1 MFNVF
6 KSKKALR
13 IYGISVLAAAFACVV
28 LRLISTMFFFDG
40 DIAYYQ
46 AGATLPV
53 VANVIMAL
61 TAIGAIVFCLISKV
75 SVEPNMPVETKVTR
89 IASIIAAVGFAVFG
103 MIYVTSLMQ
112 YSNIYGSIPSTY
124 LLCAVCTFGACA
136 FFALK
141 ALRASNADILYV
153 LTGILVAVWLVLELA
168 ECYFDTFIPMNSPLK
183 LTFEFACLGALLLTV
198 NEMRV
203 GLDQKRRGFHLF
215 AATVASVFLPTSAI
229 PSIICYL
236 SGDMPASYVLV
247 YSDLVMLGISV
258 LAVARL
264 VQLCFYEQAE
274 PTESETEIQDSD
286 EEQIEEQSSD
296 SAEVQ
301 E

>member
-13 IYGISVLAAAFACVV
+13 LYGITVLAAAFSCVV

-46 AGATLPV
+46 TGAVLPIIT
-53 VANVIMAL
+53 NVIMAL
-61 TAIGAIVFCLISKV
+61 TAIGAIVFCLIPKV
-75 SVEPNMPVETKVTR
+75 SIEPNIPTEAKITR
-89 IASIIAAVGFAVFG
+89 LASIIAAAGFAVFG
-103 MIYVTSLMQ
+103 VIYVSSLME
-112 YSNIYGSIPSTY
+112 YSNIYGSIPTTY

-153 LTGILVAVWLVLELA
+153 LTGILVAVWIVLELA

-198 NEMRV
+198 NEMRI

-274 PTESETEIQDSD
+274 PTESETEIQYSD

>member
-13 IYGISVLAAAFACVV
+13 LYGITVLAAAFSCVV

-46 AGATLPV
+46 TGAVLPIIT
-53 VANVIMAL
+53 NVIMAL

-103 MIYVTSLMQ
+103 MIYVTSLTQ
-112 YSNIYGSIPSTY
+112 YSNIYGSIPTTY

-236 SGDMPASYVLV
+236 NGDMPASYVLV

>member
-1 MFNVF
+1 MKNDF
-6 KSKKALR
+6 K
-13 IYGISVLAAAFACVV
+13 YGSVLKLTRYDTKQTIEAALSKMRDCGMNTVVVWPAAFYWEEQ
-28 LRLISTMFFFDG
+28 REGYPF
-40 DIAYYQ
+40 
-46 AGATLPV
+46 
-53 VANVIMAL
+53 N
-61 TAIGAIVFCLISKV
+61 
-75 SVEPNMPVETKVTR
+75 
-89 IASIIAAVGFAVFG
+89 
-103 MIYVTSLMQ
+103 
-112 YSNIYGSIPSTY
+112 
-124 LLCAVCTFGACA
+124 
-136 FFALK
+136 
-141 ALRASNADILYV
+141 
-153 LTGILVAVWLVLELA
+153 TGRLVLELA
-168 ECYFDTFIPMNSPLK
+168 ECYFDTFSPMNSPLK

>member
-13 IYGISVLAAAFACVV
+13 LYGITVLAAAFSCVV

-46 AGATLPV
+46 TGAVLPIIT
-53 VANVIMAL
+53 NVIMAL

-103 MIYVTSLMQ
+103 VIYVSSLME
-112 YSNIYGSIPSTY
+112 YSNIYGSIPTTY
-124 LLCAVCTFGACA
+124 LLCAICTFGSCA

-141 ALRASNADILYV
+141 AFRASNADILYV
-153 LTGILVAVWLVLELA
+153 LMGILVAVWLVLELA

>member
-13 IYGISVLAAAFACVV
+13 LYGITVLAAAFSCVV

-46 AGATLPV
+46 TGAVLPIIT
-53 VANVIMAL
+53 NVIMAL

-75 SVEPNMPVETKVTR
+75 SIEPNIPTEAKITR
-89 IASIIAAVGFAVFG
+89 LASIIAAAGFAVFG
-103 MIYVTSLMQ
+103 VIYVSSLME

-153 LTGILVAVWLVLELA
+153 LTGILVAVWIVLELA

-198 NEMRV
+198 NEMRI

-215 AATVASVFLPTSAI
+215 AATVASVFLPTSAV

-236 SGDMPASYVLV
+236 NGDMPASYVLV